1 MIILQ
6 SGSGPSNLVYFPPLS
21 LDGAGQTTGVL
32 QKPAWRLLGVGD
44 SWGRSRHAGA
54 AETVDTNDAFYHRLH
69 RYPEILE
76 KVRPPPLVSDI
87 VLTRSVTQRSAKV
100 ERERLIHE
108 RSKLILEIEEMKG
121 RGWVYHGAQGGKGEE
136 QRRQRLAE
144 AEERL
149 QRRVSANLC

>member
-1 MIILQ
+1 MILLQ
-6 SGSGPSNLVYFPPLS
+6 SGSVPSNLVYFPPLS
-21 LDGAGQTTGVL
+21 LDGAGPTTGVL

-76 KVRPPPLVSDI
+76 KVRPPALACGI

-149 QRRVSANLC
+149 QRCVSANLY